1 MIPPHPQAPALNFY
15 PRPPRGG
22 RQPGC
27 RPRCRFSKISIHAL
41 REEGDESQ
49 HHTVAFPLDF
59 YPRPPRGGRR
69 AVNALLSP
77 FKPISIHAL
86 REEGD
91 HTTTKQEDK
100 NHISIHALREEG
112 DAPSGR
118 NTPDTPNFY
127 PRPPRGGRL
136 EGAVHGIKTK
146 DFYPRPP
153 RGGRR
158 VSGLVGASPTYFYP
172 RPPRGGRQLARRLQ
186 GVQQGFLSTPSA
198 RRATGDVDRV
208 EATIDISIH
217 ALREEGDDLPCSR
230 YLEIQDFYPRPPRG
244 GRRAALI

>member
-1 MIPPHPQAPALNFY
+1 M
-15 PRPPRGG
+15 
-22 RQPGC
+22 
-27 RPRCRFSKISIHAL
+27 
-41 REEGDESQ
+41 
-49 HHTVAFPLDF
+49 
-59 YPRPPRGGRR
+59 
-69 AVNALLSP
+69 
-77 FKPISIHAL
+77 
-86 REEGD
+86 
-91 HTTTKQEDK
+91 TTFE
-100 NHISIHALREEG
+100 ISIHALREEG

-244 GRRAALI
+244 GRHSIPGLVDHH

>member
-1 MIPPHPQAPALNFY
+1 M
-15 PRPPRGG
+15 
-22 RQPGC
+22 
-27 RPRCRFSKISIHAL
+27 
-41 REEGDESQ
+41 
-49 HHTVAFPLDF
+49 
-59 YPRPPRGGRR
+59 
-69 AVNALLSP
+69 
-77 FKPISIHAL
+77 
-86 REEGD
+86 
-91 HTTTKQEDK
+91 TTFE
-100 NHISIHALREEG
+100 ISIHALREEG

-217 ALREEGDDLPCSR
+217 ALREEGDAMLFFSGSKHRKFLSTPSA
-230 YLEIQDFYPRPPRG
+230 
-244 GRRAALI
+244 RRATAAFSAWPAGMSISIHALREEGDPAACR